1 MGGSGNSRIPPF
13 SGELNGPC
21 YKEALRKEPVGC
33 TCRVVLACGRDHHL
47 AQALTRELALS
58 CSVWVYDLC
67 EPSPEVPPLQ
77 VAGLDVPTAH
87 FAGTWKPSCGQVN
100 PQTASCRK
108 EDHKTGHKAKSQLL
122 YRLREND
129 DELGAL
135 QQSTRN
141 VSGLRASSLPYQVG
155 LALVEPCQ
163 SEKVLVIAETWTI
176 HEDLHRTAF
185 IC

>member
-1 MGGSGNSRIPPF
+1 MRECLRIETKTEGGIPVRHTLLAHGNR
-13 SGELNGPC
+13 
-21 YKEALRKEPVGC
+21 A
-33 TCRVVLACGRDHHL
+33 
-47 AQALTRELALS
+47 
-58 CSVWVYDLC
+58 
-67 EPSPEVPPLQ
+67 
-77 VAGLDVPTAH
+77 AG
-87 FAGTWKPSCGQVN
+87 KSI

-141 VSGLRASSLPYQVG
+141 VSGLRASSLPYHVG

-176 HEDLHRTAF
+176 HEDLHRRAF